1 MRVTGGQW
9 RGRRLESVK
18 GDAVRPTTDRVRE
31 ALFNILR
38 NDIADSMIVDCCC
51 GCGTLG
57 IEALS
62 RGARHVDFVDLS
74 PASLKTTQANLERCQ
89 APTSTWRL
97 HRSDAA
103 RWLTRYLESTPGPVL
118 VLADPPYE
126 GPAAAAL
133 AEVLLAASPTTL
145 QMAAFEHAKGAGPV
159 ADAGSAWTAETRSYG
174 QSHLTL
180 LRPAPVPDQPEADHA

>member
-18 GDAVRPTTDRVRE
+18 GNAVRPTTDRVRE
-31 ALFNILR
+31 ALFNILALQ
-38 NDIADSMIVDCCC
+38 IAESMVVDCCC

-62 RGARHVDFVDLS
+62 RGARHVDFVDLAS
-74 PASLKTTQANLERCQ
+74 ASLQTTRANLERCQ
-89 APTSTWRL
+89 ASPDSWRL
-97 HRSDAA
+97 HRSDAV
-103 RWLTRYLESTPGPVL
+103 RWLTRFLESATVPVL

-133 AEVLLAASPTTL
+133 AKVLLAAPPSSL

-159 ADAGSAWTAETRSYG
+159 PHIGCAWTAETRSYG

-180 LRPAPVPDQPEADHA
+180 LRPAPAPDQPEADHA